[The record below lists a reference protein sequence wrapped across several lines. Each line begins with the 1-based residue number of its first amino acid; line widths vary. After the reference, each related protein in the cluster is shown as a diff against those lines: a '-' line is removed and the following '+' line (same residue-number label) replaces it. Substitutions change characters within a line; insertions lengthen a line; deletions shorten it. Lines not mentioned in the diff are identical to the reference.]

1 MLHLQWSTLV
11 FQLLNF
17 FVLLFVLG
25 RFLYRPLMDA
35 LERREQA
42 VAARVR
48 EADARAKAA
57 DAERAQLAEAGRA
70 ARAEGEALLAR
81 ARAEAAKLKEAQLTN
96 ARKEAARLM
105 DEARQRIADDERA
118 AQQRLSAAARAAAI
132 RIAGSLVGAVAGRP
146 FHEALVAQ
154 LLDGGLGLDRGRVDL
169 LRRALNHAGGEV
181 LVETA
186 YPISDDV
193 MSRLEEVLVK
203 ALGADAGPLRMRSRV
218 DAALGAGVRLVVGV
232 GVVDLSLRHTL
243 DDLERG
249 GEASGS

>member
-118 AQQRLSAAARAAAI
+118 AQQRLSAATRAAAI